1 LLQKRP
7 SPNCPNPFLGLNN
20 GFFRPRDC
28 AGSKIEYPSDRCQI
42 PALLSFQ
49 RRLISGRLLCRLKE
63 RDERYLE

>member
-1 LLQKRP
+1 
-7 SPNCPNPFLGLNN
+7 LNN
-20 GFFRPRDC
+20 GLFRPRDS
-28 AGSKIEYPSDRCQI
+28 AGSKIEYLSDRCRI